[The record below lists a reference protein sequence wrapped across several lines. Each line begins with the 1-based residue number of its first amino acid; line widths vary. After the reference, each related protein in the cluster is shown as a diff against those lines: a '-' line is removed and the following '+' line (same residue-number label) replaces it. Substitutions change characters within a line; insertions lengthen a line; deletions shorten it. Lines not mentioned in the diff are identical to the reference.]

1 MSDTLRAS
9 DPDWL
14 SLLFMF
20 RSVLR
25 DPRSVSWFEGFKRF
39 YSAHSLSSPSCFCI
53 TTLSSS
59 CFRSSPLLSADHVR
73 CDQTSV
79 EADCLGSAAALW
91 HVTSLCEGRWS
102 SNLQMKPDDD
112 DWTAKWVIKPVL
124 LILCLLHLSRL
135 FLAGKCTNQQLTSA
149 RPPLCSFL

>member
-1 MSDTLRAS
+1 MFGQYVQWDAGWRPLESVAKRKNNLKSSQMFNNGSILSRLPRVSAS
-9 DPDWL
+9 QHC
-14 SLLFMF
+14 
-20 RSVLR
+20 RHR
-25 DPRSVSWFEGFKRF
+25 VS
-39 YSAHSLSSPSCFCI
+39 A
-53 TTLSSS
+53 
-59 CFRSSPLLSADHVR
+59 PLLSADHVR

-135 FLAGKCTNQQLTSA
+135 FLTGKCTNQQLTSA